1 MDNQPTPSRSPQA
14 RSNAS
19 RRGGHVE
26 PARRDTDLTAA
37 PPSHD
42 DSKATA
48 RAAQKSEQ
56 TVEQKRLSEQ
66 GSLAKATGPM
76 KARPALEKSD
86 SPSGK
91 DKETQTERAAQV
103 ARLESALV
111 ERYLIKRAPL
121 AIGDLSVGTTEYR
134 FRGDTARVAF
144 TESSHRLATD
154 ANNPTVARSMVDVA
168 EARNWKTLRV
178 TGNDEFRR
186 MVWLEASVRGV
197 KTLGYEP
204 NTADLERLRFE
215 REQRQNN
222 RIEHLQSGATPRG
235 THPTDKTSA
244 RGNGGHK
251 AVLVAIEAVLVA
263 KKVPQKQREAIL
275 ISAADKLSQ
284 RIREGQTPKVR
295 VCDKTAPS
303 QRPVPPP
310 VQEQQR
316 GRERSAPVR

>member
-1 MDNQPTPSRSPQA
+1 
-14 RSNAS
+14 
-19 RRGGHVE
+19 VE

-37 PPSHD
+37 LPSHD
-42 DSKATA
+42 NSKATA
-48 RAAQKSEQ
+48 RTAQKPDQ
-56 TVEQKRLSEQ
+56 TVEQQRLSEQ
-66 GSLAKATGPM
+66 GSVAKATAPV

-91 DKETQTERAAQV
+91 DKDIQTERAAQV

-121 AIGDLSVGTTEYR
+121 TVGDLSVGTTEYR

-168 EARNWKTLRV
+168 EARNWRTLRV
-178 TGNDEFRR
+178 SGNDEFRQ

-204 NTADLERLRFE
+204 NTADLERLKIE
-215 REQRQNN
+215 REQRQSN
-222 RIEHLQSGATPRG
+222 RIEHLHSAALPKGSYPAA
-235 THPTDKTSA
+235 KTSA
-244 RGNGGHK
+244 RGNGGRK

-263 KKVPQKQREAIL
+263 KKVPQKQREAIM
-275 ISAADKLSQ
+275 SAAADKLTQ
-284 RIREGQTPKVR
+284 RIREGQTPRVR
-295 VCDKTAPS
+295 VYDKTAPS
-303 QRPVPPP
+303 QRPVAPPL
-310 VQEQQR
+310 QEQHR